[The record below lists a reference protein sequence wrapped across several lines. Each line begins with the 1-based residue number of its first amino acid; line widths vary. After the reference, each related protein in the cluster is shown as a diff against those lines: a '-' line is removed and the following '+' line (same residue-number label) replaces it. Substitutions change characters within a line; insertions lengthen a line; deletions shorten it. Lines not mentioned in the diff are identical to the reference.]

1 MANRDNRET
10 KTREAS
16 QAKRKIREFSDEVLP
31 NPNPHPDY
39 DFHYV
44 RTAVGG
50 VDDARNV
57 MKKRSMGYEPCK
69 KEDHPEIP
77 TWGNPNGNEVEIGGL
92 MLHKVPKDVIQ
103 AKKEFVAKRTSDQT
117 EAVDANLYRQNDPRM
132 PMFSDKRSTTTRG
145 RGN

>member
-1 MANRDNRET
+1 MSDRRNRDKHRSSSKQNLL
-10 KTREAS
+10 
-16 QAKRKIREFSDEVLP
+16 REFRTRYCLISCQIMS
-31 NPNPHPDY
+31 
-39 DFHYV
+39 FYV
-44 RTAVGG
+44 REPVGG

-103 AKKEFVAKRTSDQT
+103 AKKDFVAKRTSDQS
-117 EAVDANLYRQNDPRM
+117 EAVDANLYRQSDPRM
-132 PMFSDKRSTTTRG
+132 PIISDKKSTTTRG
-145 RGN
+145 RG